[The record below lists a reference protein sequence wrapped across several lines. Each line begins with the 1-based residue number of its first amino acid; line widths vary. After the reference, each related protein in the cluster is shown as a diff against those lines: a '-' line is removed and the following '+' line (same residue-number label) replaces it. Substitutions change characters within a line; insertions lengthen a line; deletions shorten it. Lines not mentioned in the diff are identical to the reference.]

1 MFLCKSELVV
11 IFSDNRAIVFCSSRR
26 RHTRCA
32 LVTGVS
38 DVCSSD
44 LKPNVQIAP
53 KLKCPSESSHLSE
66 LRPSVVRC
74 IIEHV
79 GEHYV
84 TLGPY
89 FPCDRRDSG
98 CPWFW
103 RNRRSLHWNRER
115 SEERRVGKE
124 CGSTCRSRWSPD
136 HSKNKIL
143 DKR

>member
-1 MFLCKSELVV
+1 M
-11 IFSDNRAIVFCSSRR
+11 
-26 RHTRCA
+26 
-32 LVTGVS
+32 
-38 DVCSSD
+38 
-44 LKPNVQIAP
+44 AP

-103 RNRRSLHWNRER
+103 RNRRSLHWNREGTVLHCSCDLRHSASAGSYRCASRGRLNR
-115 SEERRVGKE
+115 SLPSPGNSYSQPWKGPTRRKQ
-124 CGSTCRSRWSPD
+124 
-136 HSKNKIL
+136 K
-143 DKR
+143 

>member
-1 MFLCKSELVV
+1 MALQR
-11 IFSDNRAIVFCSSRR
+11 NPAYRAHGSKRR
-26 RHTRCA
+26 
-32 LVTGVS
+32 
-38 DVCSSD
+38 
-44 LKPNVQIAP
+44 KPNVQIAP

-103 RNRRSLHWNRER
+103 RNRRSEEHT
-115 SEERRVGKE
+115 SELQSLMRISYAVFCLKKKTTLPRY
-124 CGSTCRSRWSPD
+124 TQF
-136 HSKNKIL
+136 HI
-143 DKR
+143 

>member
-1 MFLCKSELVV
+1 M
-11 IFSDNRAIVFCSSRR
+11 
-26 RHTRCA
+26 
-32 LVTGVS
+32 
-38 DVCSSD
+38 
-44 LKPNVQIAP
+44 AP

-103 RNRRSLHWNRER
+103 RNRRSLHWNREGTVLHCSCDLRHSARAGSYGR
-115 SEERRVGKE
+115 SEEHTSELQSLMRISYAVFCLTK
-124 CGSTCRSRWSPD
+124 
-136 HSKNKIL
+136 KNNHNKFTRKNQSEL
-143 DKR
+143 